1 MKGTPTSQS
10 SVSVVSLAELAEAIR
25 HQTMAINRMADSN
38 WALVYAMTEGD
49 GIEDE
54 PDCTTYLDGTSY

>member
-1 MKGTPTSQS
+1 
-10 SVSVVSLAELAEAIR
+10 LAEAIR

-54 PDCTTYLDGTSY
+54 PDCTTYLDGTSA